1 MHLATGA
8 LFSPKN
14 PVTRPY
20 TQGCLPESPPNRLLA
35 FQLWPNTSWRTFGW
49 GMQGMQGRLKNT
61 DGNRQVKPG
70 PQQPKGVYFP
80 VFSQRQ
86 SQDKVLSGKDLA
98 LNSFFPPQHS
108 SSFFPSPTSAHI
120 QATTELWGQRL
131 RQGHGF
137 SSLLTCLDVKWPR
150 RHASG
155 WFCLGTFTETE
166 LKMKDSPWVLVAR
179 TL

>member
-14 PVTRPY
+14 PVTPRY
-20 TQGCLPESPPNRLLA
+20 TQGCLPESPPNRLLE
-35 FQLWPNTSWRTFGW
+35 FKLWPNTSWRTFGW
-49 GMQGMQGRLKNT
+49 GMQGRPSLKNT
-61 DGNRQVKPG
+61 NGNRQVKPVL
-70 PQQPKGVYFP
+70 QQPKGDNFP
-80 VFSQRQ
+80 VISQRL
-86 SQDKVLSGKDLA
+86 SQDKILSGKDLA
-98 LNSFFPPQHS
+98 SNSFFPRQHF

-137 SSLLTCLDVKWPR
+137 SSLLTSLDAKWPR

-155 WFCLGTFTETE
+155 WVYLGIFTEAE
-166 LKMKDSPWVLVAR
+166 LKMKESPWVLVTR